1 MRKIREVAI
10 IGLGAMGA
18 GYAWQIA
25 ECNKDVVL
33 YGIVKDSRRYREK
46 PVLVNGRKLSL
57 QYCSFEEQ
65 MNHPM
70 DLIIVAVKSYNLP
83 DVIKHMASMVR
94 PYTAPAYHIFKS

>member
-1 MRKIREVAI
+1 MCDEENKRSGNNWVRRNGSGVRLADS
-10 IGLGAMGA
+10 
-18 GYAWQIA
+18 

-65 MNHPM
+65 MNHQW
-70 DLIIVAVKSYNLP
+70 I
-83 DVIKHMASMVR
+83 
-94 PYTAPAYHIFKS
+94 